1 MKKKRVEKVAKVKQ
15 HEAVQEEVQEEVKTE
30 EQPQRKVHPLS
41 AWDDLMFM
49 GRRPRDS
56 EAATSE
62 DSAEEK

>member
-1 MKKKRVEKVAKVKQ
+1 MKKKRVEKVAKVKRD
-15 HEAVQEEVQEEVKTE
+15 EKVQEEVKTE

-49 GRRPRDS
+49 GRKPRDS

-62 DSAEEK
+62 DSAKEK